1 MEYFV
6 EQATTHREAEEK
18 IRLKY
23 GEHARIM
30 HHRSVRV
37 GGFLGLFSREGVE
50 VTGYFSREPRTRA
63 AGSPSPAASSPRP
76 PSQATAERTAQA
88 TADSTADGTA
98 DRTADRTAASRPP
111 MGGSAGATGRSLEDE
126 KKRLLELMR
135 GGDGTMETVLLELRS
150 LRESLEGGKDDSHPT
165 ITEIRSRLED
175 NDFAPTYVRAM
186 IDRLKRELSLDELAD
201 RDAVHGRVVEWIG
214 ESIRIHEPRSSG
226 KPEILV
232 LVGPTGVG
240 KTTTIAKLAAMYGLE
255 RGGNGRDIR
264 ILTIDN
270 YRIGARQQIETYGQ
284 IMDVPVSFVE
294 SADDMRKYLALYQEA
309 DIIFVDTIGK
319 SPRDFRKLGEMNE
332 LLAMCGGR
340 ARVHLAISA
349 TTKTCDVA
357 EIATQFEPF
366 KYEAV
371 VVTKMDETTRA
382 GNIISVLAERQKPI
396 SFITDGQRV
405 PQDIERATRIRLL
418 MQLEGFSISRTALE
432 KRFAV
437 A

>member
-6 EQATTHREAEEK
+6 EQASTHREAQEK

-23 GEHARIM
+23 GDHARIM
-30 HHRSVRV
+30 HHRSVRM

-50 VTGYFSREPRTRA
+50 VTGYFSSEPRRTGGA
-63 AGSPSPAASSPRP
+63 AASNVSPSLAASAQSSAP
-76 PSQATAERTAQA
+76 TAQTSGSA
-88 TADSTADGTA
+88 ALRSASDESPAPGST
-98 DRTADRTAASRPP
+98 
-111 MGGSAGATGRSLEDE
+111 GGSARTLEEE
-126 KKRLLELMR
+126 KKRLLEVMR
-135 GGDGTMETVLLELRS
+135 GGDRTLDTVLLELRS
-150 LRESLEGGKDDSHPT
+150 LRESIDGGRDDPHPT
-165 ITEIRSRLED
+165 ISEIRIRLEE
-175 NDFAPTYVRAM
+175 NGFAPSYVRAM
-186 IDRLKRELSLDELAD
+186 IDRLRRELSVDELAD
-201 RDAVHGRVVEWIG
+201 REGVHGRVIEWIG
-214 ESIRIHEPRSSG
+214 ESISIHEPRSSG
-226 KPEILV
+226 KPEIFV

-240 KTTTIAKLAAMYGLE
+240 KTTTIAKLAAMYGLD
-255 RGGNGRDIR
+255 RGGRGRDIR

-294 SADDMRKYLALYQEA
+294 SADDMRKYLALYQDA

-332 LLAMCGGR
+332 LLTMCGGR

-418 MQLEGFSISRTALE
+418 MQLEGFTVSRTALE

>member
-6 EQATTHREAEEK
+6 ERASTHREAEEK
-18 IRLKY
+18 IRYKY
-23 GEHARIM
+23 GDHARIM
-30 HHRSVRV
+30 HHRTVRV
-37 GGFLGLFSREGVE
+37 GGFLGLFTREEVE
-50 VTGYFSREPRTRA
+50 VTGYFSREPRHRN
-63 AGSPSPAASSPRP
+63 
-76 PSQATAERTAQA
+76 
-88 TADSTADGTA
+88 ST
-98 DRTADRTAASRPP
+98 TAAPP
-111 MGGSAGATGRSLEDE
+111 HRAVADVEDTDPPPGLTAARGPSNGTRTKLEEE
-126 KKRLLELMR
+126 KERLLRVAR
-135 GGDGTMETVLLELRS
+135 GGDRTLETVLEEIRS
-150 LRESLEGGKDDSHPT
+150 LRQSMDAGTSAEPHPMIAEVRTTLEENGFSP
-165 ITEIRSRLED
+165 
-175 NDFAPTYVRAM
+175 AYVRM
-186 IDRLKRELSLDELAD
+186 MVDRMRRELSVEELSNHET
-201 RDAVHGRVVEWIG
+201 VHGRVVEWIG

-226 KPEILV
+226 KPEIFV

-255 RGGNGRDIR
+255 RGARARNIR

-294 SADDMRKYLALYQEA
+294 SIDDMRKYLALYQEA

-332 LLAMCGGR
+332 LLSMCGSR

-357 EIATQFEPF
+357 EVATQFEPF

-382 GNIISVLAERQKPI
+382 GNIISVLAEREKPI

-405 PQDIERATRIRLL
+405 PQDIERATRVRLL
-418 MQLEGFSISRTALE
+418 MQLEGFSVSRAALE
-432 KRFAV
+432 KRFAI